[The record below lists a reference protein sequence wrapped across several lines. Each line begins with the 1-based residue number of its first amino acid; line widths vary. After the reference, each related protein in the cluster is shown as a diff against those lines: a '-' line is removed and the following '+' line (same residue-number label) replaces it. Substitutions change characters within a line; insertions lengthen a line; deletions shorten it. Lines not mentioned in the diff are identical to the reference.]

1 MQRTRKPT
9 VAGILC
15 IIAGGLSVVCLIL
28 WTLLLLVAGLMFIM
42 SANPGEDPGIGAH
55 IGRAWILGII
65 AVMIAIP
72 GGIYALRRRK
82 WGLALAGSIAVVGF
96 GAYGIL
102 LPVFPGELLV
112 GLGILAIIFVSL
124 SKSEF
129 KSGTRAARELA
140 GDTGDT

>member
-1 MQRTRKPT
+1 MERTWKPT
-9 VAGILC
+9 AAGILC
-15 IIAGGLSVVCLIL
+15 IIAGGLSVICLIL

-42 SANPGEDPGIGAH
+42 GANPGEEPGIGAH

-65 AVMIAIP
+65 AIIIAIP

-96 GAYGIL
+96 GGYGIL
-102 LPVFPGELLV
+102 VPAFPGELFV

-124 SKSEF
+124 GKPEF
-129 KSGTRAARELA
+129 KSGARITES
-140 GDTGDT
+140 

>member
-1 MQRTRKPT
+1 MQRTWKPT
-9 VAGILC
+9 AAGILC
-15 IIAGGLSVVCLIL
+15 IIAGGLSLVCLIS
-28 WTLLLLVAGLMFIM
+28 WTLYLLVADLLFIF
-42 SANPGEDPGIGAH
+42 SANPGEESGIGAF
-55 IGRAWILGII
+55 IGPAWILGII
-65 AVMIAIP
+65 AIIIAIP

-102 LPVFPGELLV
+102 LPAFPGELFV
-112 GLGILAIIFVSL
+112 GLGILAIIFISL

-129 KSGTRAARELA
+129 KSATRTAEQLA